1 MERNRQ
7 SPTHG
12 PWYAQNHVTNI
23 EEMLKTIVRPLQS
36 CAGIESLH
44 HSIDLTATELQN
56 GSLRSVREVEVSLL
70 SNGKVSTHATASSR
84 DLLTNDSHHAYHRRS
99 IKGISTLLPQSV
111 TALCINLAQIG
122 AIGVMPHIWTWS

>member
-1 MERNRQ
+1 MERSRQ
-7 SPTHG
+7 YPTHR

-44 HSIDLTATELQN
+44 QSIDLTATELQN

-70 SNGKVSTHATASSR
+70 SNGKVSTHAPTSSR
-84 DLLTNDSHHAYHRRS
+84 DLLTNGSHHACHRRS
-99 IKGISTLLPQSV
+99 TRGTSTLLPHSV
-111 TALCINLAQIG
+111 TALCMKQAQIG
-122 AIGVMPHIWTWS
+122 AIAVMPHI